1 MSASKREL
9 SEPSNNST
17 EQNES
22 IKVTNDSNDTSKNGM
37 QSTNDSAH
45 RKRFKPGVEREDLE
59 NLTLSKTSA
68 FDLQAIELVR
78 EVSVSNKHS
87 KAALSLVE
95 KLKKVL
101 KDVPESEE
109 SNFWQACK
117 KLEKSGSV
125 KVPLHKPFPAEDTNI
140 KVKSSSPLSISPGI
154 LSCSGKHFS
163 TPNGW
168 VYDLLV
174 EMPQTLFTPKDFLN
188 NRYFH
193 KRQYYLACL
202 AKEIVQKV
210 GSDVELKYIAL
221 HGDARRPILQ
231 IKPVNEDSSARR
243 RFSIHIIPC
252 LASFFPTSKL
262 LAHKNCLRNL
272 LAEEESFPT
281 PFYNASVLED
291 QSMLYYRDLVKK
303 YSVNPQ
309 FVEACGLGSVWLNM
323 RGFCSSMHQYGFGL
337 QEWCIMLALLMSA
350 SGLPTGSVLSA
361 YLNATQLFKGVLQIL
376 SSDSLSNSLHKV
388 NYDTSPLTI
397 VDHSSPTFIDCS
409 TALNLL
415 YKMNQTY
422 LDYLKASSL
431 HSLKLLNENE
441 IANFPKVFLTRVNVP
456 ILEYDLSGTIPVQL
470 KANFDNY
477 TELTDLD
484 SKFSYYMSQLWHILQ
499 QGLNDRVNRLVLFQS
514 EVISSGVKDSLE
526 NNYPSKV
533 SFGILLNPEVSL
545 RLVDIGPSLED
556 AESTTKFREFWGE
569 KAELRK
575 FKDGRI
581 AESVY
586 WESSTPSE
594 RSQIPMQILKYVLNR
609 HISNQCGDMVK
620 FHNEEFQLFS
630 HAKLS
635 PNVDT
640 YNDYVPVTEAYNE
653 AVKTL
658 HNLSDIPLSISEVLP
673 ADEALRYSCSR
684 VPGYDTFATTPI
696 NIVFQFESSSRWPD
710 ELEGIQR
717 AKIAFLLKLA
727 ELMEESE
734 NVEKAAVGLENT
746 DYPALNCC
754 FLQVLYA
761 NGFTFRYRIRNDREA
776 ALWKTLLKNPV
787 TKQKGQEGL
796 YIYDHMFKFIPQHT
810 LAIQAICQEHRS
822 YSMAVRLAKHWFY
835 SHLLTNHVSDEV
847 IELLIG
853 SVYVNSNAWQV
864 TASGETA
871 LCRMLHF
878 LANWDWRFEPLVID
892 FRQRLPINIQSQAT
906 EKLESLR
913 KQDVSM
919 NRNPFYIVVDYDLES
934 KHVGWKTPTK
944 MIANRITVLARAAVS
959 ELMKP
964 VTDFKSL
971 FSSSMDAYHF
981 VIELHAAHI
990 PTYRENAKLKYKN
1003 LKALSTERPGFS
1015 PVSAFIEE
1023 IENAFNDSIY
1033 LFYNKDDPK
1042 TIGGIF
1048 NPAIMNPR
1056 HFKINI
1062 NYPFKVVEED
1072 LVVVDTAA
1080 VCQQIQQV
1088 GGDLIKSLRL
1098 QIQ

>member
-1 MSASKREL
+1 MSASEKVL
-9 SEPSNNST
+9 SEPSNNFT
-17 EQNES
+17 GQNES
-22 IKVTNDSNDTSKNGM
+22 MNVTNDSNDSLKHGT
-37 QSTNDSAH
+37 QSTNDSAN
-45 RKRFKPGVEREDLE
+45 RKRFKAGVDREDLE

-68 FDLQAIELVR
+68 FDLQAAELVR
-78 EVSVSNKHS
+78 EVSVSNKYL
-87 KAALSLVE
+87 KVALSLVE

-101 KDVPESEE
+101 KGVPDEEE
-109 SNFWQACK
+109 SNFWQACN
-117 KLEKSGSV
+117 KLEKSGTV
-125 KVPLHKPFPAEDTNI
+125 KVPLHKPYPAEDTNI
-140 KVKSSSPLSISPGI
+140 KVKSSSPVSISPGI

-193 KRQYYLACL
+193 KRQYFLACL
-202 AKEIVQKV
+202 AKEIVQKL
-210 GSDVELKYIAL
+210 GSDVEVKYVAL
-221 HGDARRPILQ
+221 HGDVRRPIIK
-231 IKPVNEDSSARR
+231 IKPVNEDSSARK
-243 RFSIHIIPC
+243 RFSIDIIPC
-252 LASFFPTSKL
+252 VAPFFPTSKL

-272 LAEEESFPT
+272 SADEELLPT
-281 PFYNASVLED
+281 PFYNASILED
-291 QSMLYYRDLVKK
+291 QSTLYYRDLVKK
-303 YSVNPQ
+303 YSINSQ
-309 FVEACGLGSVWLNM
+309 FIEACGLGSVWLNM
-323 RGFCSSMHQYGFGL
+323 RGFCSGMHQYGFGHR
-337 QEWCIMLALLMSA
+337 EWCIMLSLLMSA

-361 YLNATQLFKGVLQIL
+361 YLNATQLFKGVLQVL

-388 NYDTSPLTI
+388 NHDKSPLAI
-397 VDHSSPTFIDCS
+397 VDQSSPTFIDCS
-409 TALNLL
+409 TGLNLL

-422 LDYLKASSL
+422 LDCLKTSSL

-441 IANFPKVFLTRVNVP
+441 IVNFPKVFLTRVNVP
-456 ILEYDLSGTIPVQL
+456 ILEFDVSGTIPVHL
-470 KANFDNY
+470 ETTSENY
-477 TELTDLD
+477 TDLTDLD
-484 SKFSYYMSQLWHILQ
+484 SKFSYYISQLWNILRI
-499 QGLNDRVNRLVLFQS
+499 GLNDRVNRLVLSQS
-514 EVISSGVKDSLE
+514 EVISSDVKDLLE
-526 NNYPSKV
+526 NSYPSKI
-533 SFGILLNPEVSL
+533 SFGLLLNSEVSL
-545 RLVDIGPSLED
+545 RLVDVGPSLED
-556 AESTTKFREFWGE
+556 SEATTKFREFWGE
-569 KAELRK
+569 KSELRK

-594 RSQIPMQILKYVLNR
+594 RSQIPMRIIRYVVDC
-609 HISNQCGDMVK
+609 HISNKCGEMVK
-620 FHNEEFQLFS
+620 FHNEEFQIFS

-658 HNLSDIPLSISEVLP
+658 HNFSDIPLSISEVLP

-717 AKIAFLLKLA
+717 AKIAFLLKIA
-727 ELMEESE
+727 EYMEGLE

-746 DYPALNCC
+746 DHPALNCC
-754 FLQVLYA
+754 FLQVLYT

-776 ALWKTLLKNPV
+776 ALWKTLERNPA
-787 TKQKGQEGL
+787 TRQKGQEGL
-796 YIYDHMFKFIPQHT
+796 YTYDHIFKFIPQHT

-835 SHLLTNHVSDEV
+835 SHMLTNHVSDEV
-847 IELLIG
+847 IELLIA
-853 SVYVNSNAWQV
+853 SVYVNSNAWQA

-892 FRQRLPINIQSQAT
+892 FRQRLPTNIQSQAA
-906 EKLESLR
+906 EKLEILR

-964 VTDFKSL
+964 VTNFKSL
-971 FSSSMDAYHF
+971 FNSSMDAYHF
-981 VIELHAAHI
+981 VIELHAANI

-1003 LKALSTERPGFS
+1003 LKSLSTERPGFS

-1023 IENAFNDSIY
+1023 IQNAFNDSIY

-1062 NYPFKVVEED
+1062 NYPFKVVEKD
-1072 LVVVDTAA
+1072 SVVVDTTA
-1080 VCQQIQQV
+1080 VCQQIQQI

-1098 QIQ
+1098 QI